1 MRNTRTCMSGN
12 FNTGVSKCPVNLD
25 NIKAAILVRKGVK
38 LPKAL
43 TAEKLEELAHA
54 DGNERIY
61 GILPFVEYA
70 KNGGEVQTSA
80 IGYGAEQETG
90 VSAQKDTFTLDRYYP
105 ELDAA
110 LSANENKAYDVYYVD
125 DANTLIG
132 INDGTEELAGIP
144 MACVYS
150 DATQFNTSGAKATMT
165 VTFCHTNSKI
175 LKRKFDYA
183 ALDFD
188 VQGLILGLTAV
199 ELVKAEGNEYK
210 IVEKVGGYDLTA
222 LYGSLIKEGGSAVLV
237 GTTSSVSYNE
247 DKETLT
253 ITSTDQS
260 EPKLAKPSVLFTKGI
275 KGIEQL

>member
-1 MRNTRTCMSGN
+1 
-12 FNTGVSKCPVNLD
+12 
-25 NIKAAILVRKGVK
+25 
-38 LPKAL
+38 
-43 TAEKLEELAHA
+43 
-54 DGNERIY
+54 
-61 GILPFVEYA
+61 
-70 KNGGEVQTSA
+70 
-80 IGYGAEQETG
+80 
-90 VSAQKDTFTLDRYYP
+90 
-105 ELDAA
+105 
-110 LSANENKAYDVYYVD
+110 
-125 DANTLIG
+125 
-132 INDGTEELAGIP
+132 

-222 LYGSLIKEGGSAVLV
+222 LYGSLIKEGGSAVLI

-253 ITSTDQS
+253 ITSSDQS